1 MDNFRWAEMPRC
13 QVQLRKLGEVKD
25 RMRDSW
31 INLGKRKINCE
42 CVFYLWIYIYISR
55 RNRLSVQIMD
65 TFIDIAKNGNVDLY
79 LLKWKDIQDG
89 FLSEK

>member
-1 MDNFRWAEMPRC
+1 
-13 QVQLRKLGEVKD
+13 
-25 RMRDSW
+25 
-31 INLGKRKINCE
+31 
-42 CVFYLWIYIYISR
+42 
-55 RNRLSVQIMD
+55 MD